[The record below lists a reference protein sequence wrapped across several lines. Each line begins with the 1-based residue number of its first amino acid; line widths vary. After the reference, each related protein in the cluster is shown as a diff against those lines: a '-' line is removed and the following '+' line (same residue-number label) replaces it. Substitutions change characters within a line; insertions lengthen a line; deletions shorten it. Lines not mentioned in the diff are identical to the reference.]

1 MNKRVM
7 KKVMAGTLAFG
18 MMTTSVFGN
27 VSTFADVEV
36 YAAGT
41 ETAYATMNVGETTQ
55 FQMTAGVEKT
65 YYKFTT
71 DSTDAFYTFTLN
83 VFGTSESGAAAY
95 VYSGSELMDSQ
106 KLVDVWTNEGGSATD
121 NVVKDFQPDSTYY
134 VVLENFSDD
143 KTAKGSIVVKQY
155 PDDRGD
161 SVEAATV
168 FKVGTEASG
177 CVENINDVDFL
188 TFTTDGTDSFY
199 GIEVS
204 AIGTEGRLGYDVYD
218 NKELLESGK
227 LHGNV
232 VEYGRKDIVDLK
244 KRLKP
249 NKTYYIKVAGYGE
262 INGDNP
268 LKYTVKIKKYQDDRG
283 DSIAAATV
291 FKVGTEASGCIENIN
306 DVDFLTFTTD
316 GTDSFY
322 GIEVSAIG
330 TEGRLG
336 YDVYDNKEL
345 LESGKLHGNVV
356 EYGRKDIVDLK
367 KRLKPNKTYYIKV
380 AGYGEINCDNP
391 LKYTVKVKKYQDD
404 KGDSVSS
411 ASTLKTGVAGTGNLN
426 NNADVEYYTYTT
438 DSSDSFYSIEVS
450 AIGTEGRLS
459 YDVYDNKSLLD
470 SGFIHGNVVYSG
482 RNDTVNLQKK
492 LQPNKTYY
500 IRVAAY
506 SEINCEKPLKYSVTV
521 KQYKD
526 DVKDVANSAKTV
538 KVGSTVS
545 AALQNGVD
553 IDFFKVTLDKSDA
566 FYTFSFQNV
575 TKAQNVYF
583 QIYKDKNCTECV
595 KDGVVYSK
603 SKATY
608 DLGNTLVPGKTY
620 YIKVTRS
627 DGEINSVSYKF
638 KLTKVKDDVKSA
650 GTSAKK
656 ISLNKTYSYKI
667 QNSVD
672 EDWFKLTT
680 SNYTDYIVNCQ
691 NITKNAWISIR
702 IYSDKNGVN
711 EIYSKTVNPKSSLAS
726 YDKQIKLTP
735 YKTYYIKITG
745 DVASYKVGV
754 SAKGPQNA
762 KVKNAK
768 DSKKKVTVS
777 WSKVNK
783 AKGYEIWKAT
793 KNGKFKLVK
802 TFTSAK
808 KVSWTDTS
816 VKKGT
821 TYKYKIRAFA
831 KKGKTKYYSAFSAV
845 KSIKVK

>member
-177 CVENINDVDFL
+177 C
-188 TFTTDGTDSFY
+188 
-199 GIEVS
+199 
-204 AIGTEGRLGYDVYD
+204 
-218 NKELLESGK
+218 
-227 LHGNV
+227 
-232 VEYGRKDIVDLK
+232 
-244 KRLKP
+244 
-249 NKTYYIKVAGYGE
+249 
-262 INGDNP
+262 
-268 LKYTVKIKKYQDDRG
+268 
-283 DSIAAATV
+283 
-291 FKVGTEASGCIENIN
+291 IENIN

-330 TEGRLG
+330 TEGSLG
-336 YDVYDNKEL
+336 YDIYDNKEL

-482 RNDTVNLQKK
+482 RNDNVNLQKK

-777 WSKVNK
+777 
-783 AKGYEIWKAT
+783 
-793 KNGKFKLVK
+793 
-802 TFTSAK
+802 
-808 KVSWTDTS
+808 
-816 VKKGT
+816 
-821 TYKYKIRAFA
+821 
-831 KKGKTKYYSAFSAV
+831 
-845 KSIKVK
+845 